1 MSVFVKENRRILRSL
16 NSPEFIA
23 NQFTRYAFNDMNLF
37 DIVET
42 LEKLKVNEIKDVLNE
57 IIDEKNFTVCEVVPK

>member
-1 MSVFVKENRRILRSL
+1 MRAL

-37 DIVET
+37 DVVDT
-42 LEKLKVNEIKDVLNE
+42 LEKLTVADVKHVMDDMIHE
-57 IIDEKNFTVCEVVPK
+57 ESFTVCEVVPK